1 MKKKI
6 FNTNVDLRFKRPKEG
21 PELSLIRSFVE
32 NIERIFCAEGLVLE
46 IFEEPYIETAIPDIV
61 IAFWDE
67 NLFNCSWGEARNL
80 LEKQD
85 IKILHHMYLTNKT
98 LDTAALRADLGYSER
113 ELEKT
118 IERLTQSGLLH
129 ENPQGFKSRSRGE
142 IFFVKTIISIEAK
155 IKNWKKAFEQAWL
168 NKSFAS
174 ESYVLLPKN
183 KISPQITAYAK
194 KIGVGLIGHNYEDS
208 IVSQKPAREEIPSS
222 YLSWLFNENVG
233 RKWYYKNCYQGV
245 G

>member
-6 FNTNVDLRFKRPKEG
+6 FNTNVDLRFKRSKEG

-32 NIERIFCAEGLVLE
+32 NIERIFCPEGLVFE

-67 NLFNCSWGEARNL
+67 NLFNCSWDEARNL

-85 IKILHHMYLTNKT
+85 IKILHHLYLTNKT
-98 LDTAALRADLGYSER
+98 LGTAALRADLGYSER

-129 ENPQGFKSRSRGE
+129 ENPQGFKSRSGGE

-183 KISPQITAYAK
+183 KISPQLIAYAK
-194 KIGVGLIGHNYEDS
+194 KVGVGLIGHNDEDS

-233 RKWYYKNCYQGV
+233 RKCYYKNCYQGV